1 VPLCHRVTGF
11 PEVEGVSIMD
21 YFWTVVYI
29 IGIIWALSTI
39 YKHRNRPKPP
49 AKPEWKVQVTPASI
63 WRGDYMDS
71 TVSID
76 ESQMAIRLVRGE
88 ETMTITTIKI
98 GQVDFEDQLH
108 KAVAQAE
115 EKASTLNAIYL
126 EVNA

>member
-1 VPLCHRVTGF
+1 MDYLWIV
-11 PEVEGVSIMD
+11 VSIL
-21 YFWTVVYI
+21 
-29 IGIIWALSTI
+29 GIIWAWSAI
-39 YKHRNRPKPP
+39 YEYRNPPKPP

-88 ETMTITTIKI
+88 DTMTITTIKI
-98 GQVDFEDQLH
+98 HQVDFEDQLH

-115 EKASTLNAIYL
+115 EKASTLNAVYL